1 MEQYVVQLVTTLVV
15 CQVATVL
22 SPTGSRGYLR
32 TVCAL
37 VTVLTVFSPLLT
49 LLAGLDG
56 IEEKITSFFTVEGE
70 TGEEGSLEA
79 AAYIILTHASER
91 YGFDT
96 VGAEITFCKD
106 GDTVTEI
113 LLFFEEGNGYN
124 RDRLQGELEE
134 KLGIPV
140 HIFIERKDEDG

>member
-22 SPTGSRGYLR
+22 SPTGAKGYLR

-37 VTVLTVFSPLLT
+37 VTLLTVFSPLASLLT
-49 LLAGLDG
+49 QFNG
-56 IEEKITSFFTVEGE
+56 IEEKIVDFFAVERVEG
-70 TGEEGSLEA
+70 GEGSLEA
-79 AAYIILTHASER
+79 AAYTILTHASNR

-96 VGAEITFCKD
+96 DGAEITFCGD
-106 GDTVTEI
+106 GETVTE
-113 LLFFEEGNGYN
+113 LLIFFEEGNGYN
-124 RDRLQGELEE
+124 RDRLQMELEE

-140 HIFIERKDEDG
+140 HIFIERKDKDG